1 MNLLRK
7 LLTHLSPGGVCGKL
21 SILIFHRVLPEPDPL
36 FPAEV
41 DSRQFDAIMG
51 WVKQWFNVLPLYEA
65 VERLQCRSLPAAA
78 AAITFDDGY
87 ADNHDIA
94 LPILQR
100 HGLTATFF
108 IATGFLDGGRMFNDT
123 VIESVRCCSQ
133 PGLDLTRIGLGT
145 HDTRTLSAKRQA
157 ISNLLNPVKYLP
169 TVQRLETVSAIA
181 EMAGVVLPNDLM
193 MTSPQVKAL
202 HQAGMSIGAH
212 TVRHPIVANLAVD
225 EAEREIADSR
235 DYLESL
241 LGKRVTLFAYP
252 NGKPNIDYR
261 YEQVEIVRR
270 MGFTA
275 AVSTAWGVAKQD
287 SDCFQLPRFTPWERQ
302 KWRFGLSLARNYWRK
317 PVMATPS

>member
-1 MNLLRK
+1 MMF
-7 LLTHLSPGGVCGKL
+7 LSAFALASPAGRRSAL

-41 DSRQFDAIMG
+41 DSGQFDAMIG
-51 WVKQWFNVLPLYEA
+51 WVKKWFTVLPLHEA
-65 VERLQCRSLPAAA
+65 VQRLKQGDLPAAA
-78 AAITFDDGY
+78 ASITFDDGY
-87 ADNHDIA
+87 VDNHDIA
-94 LPILQR
+94 LPILQN

-123 VIESVRCCSQ
+123 VIESVRRCSQ
-133 PGLDLTRIGLGT
+133 PGLDLTRIGLGMY
-145 HDTRTLSAKRQA
+145 DTRTLSAKRQA
-157 ISNLLNPVKYLP
+157 IPNLLNRVKHLDP
-169 TVQRLETVSAIA
+169 IQRLETVSAIA
-181 EMAGVVLPNDLM
+181 EIAGVVLPDNLM

-235 DYLESL
+235 DHLESL
-241 LGKRVTLFAYP
+241 LGERVTLFAYP
-252 NGKPNIDYR
+252 NGKPTIDYR

-317 PVMATPS
+317 PAMAIPS

>member
-1 MNLLRK
+1 MFRSAFALV
-7 LLTHLSPGGVCGKL
+7 SPVGPRAGL

-41 DSRQFDAIMG
+41 DSRQFDAMMG
-51 WVKQWFNVLPLYEA
+51 WVKQGFTVLPLYDA
-65 VERLQCRSLPAAA
+65 VERLKQGNLPAAA

-123 VIESVRCCSQ
+123 VIESVRRYSQ

-145 HDTRTLSAKRQA
+145 HDTRTLAAKRQA
-157 ISNLLNPVKYLP
+157 IPTLLNQVKYLP
-169 TVQRLETVSAIA
+169 PVQRLETVSAIA
-181 EMAGVVLPNDLM
+181 EIAGVILPDDLM

-225 EAEREIADSR
+225 EAAHEIADSR
-235 DYLESL
+235 DYLQSL
-241 LGKRVTLFAYP
+241 LGERVTLFAYP

-261 YEQVEIVRR
+261 YEQVEVVRR
-270 MGFTA
+270 MGFMA

-317 PVMATPS
+317 PVITTPS

>member
-1 MNLLRK
+1 MNVLWK
-7 LLTHLSPGGVCGKL
+7 LLTHWSPGGVCGKL

-41 DSRQFDAIMG
+41 DSRQFDTMMG
-51 WVKQWFNVLPLYEA
+51 WVKQGFNVLPLYEA
-65 VERLQCRSLPAAA
+65 VERLKRGNLPAAA

-123 VIESVRCCSQ
+123 VIEAVRRCSQ

-145 HDTRTLSAKRQA
+145 HDTCTLAAKRQA
-157 ISNLLNPVKYLP
+157 IPNLLNRVKYLP
-169 TVQRLETVSAIA
+169 LVQRLETVRAIA
-181 EMAGVVLPNDLM
+181 EMAGVVLPDNLM
-193 MTSPQVKAL
+193 MSSPQVKAL
-202 HQAGMSIGAH
+202 HQAGMNIGAH

-241 LGKRVTLFAYP
+241 LGERVTLFAYP
-252 NGKPNIDYR
+252 NGKPTIDYR

-275 AVSTAWGVAKQD
+275 AVSTAWGVAKPD

-317 PVMATPS
+317 PATATPS